1 LVVVGVR
8 LDIIIMIDL
17 QVMVVPV
24 VVVPVVLLILGV
36 TVVIEVRV
44 RQVRVT
50 MVLDRGMC
58 GTPLVVVVPVGWVMV
73 ETVKVVLMS
82 NHTAVMV

>member
-8 LDIIIMIDL
+8 LDIIITIDL
-17 QVMVVPV
+17 RVTVVPV
-24 VVVPVVLLILGV
+24 VVVLVVLLILGV

-44 RQVRVT
+44 RQVRAT
-50 MVLDRGMC
+50 MAPDRGMY
-58 GTPLVVVVPVGWVMV
+58 GTLQAVVVPVVWVMV

-82 NHTAVMV
+82 NHTVVMV